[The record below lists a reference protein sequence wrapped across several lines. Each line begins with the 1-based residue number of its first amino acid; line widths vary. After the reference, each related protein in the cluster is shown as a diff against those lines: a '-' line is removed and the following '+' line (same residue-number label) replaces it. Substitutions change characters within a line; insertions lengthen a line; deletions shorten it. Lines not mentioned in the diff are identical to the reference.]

1 MKILKTLAMRPQ
13 EGVMAS
19 ALILGLGFS
28 VGSVMA
34 QPPPNGASAKLDDA
48 RLLNAAKDPANW
60 PTIGGTR
67 AETRFS
73 PLDKINVD
81 TVKDLKLAWYG
92 DFDTTRGQ
100 EATPLE
106 IDGVVYTSTAWS
118 KVYAYDAKTGRQNWE
133 FDPEVEGKKGQDSCC
148 DVVNRG
154 LAAYDGTI
162 YVGALDGRLIAVDMK
177 TGKQVWSTQTTDE
190 DKPYTITSAPRVV
203 KGRVLI
209 GNGGAELVVLTM

>member
-1 MKILKTLAMRPQ
+1 L
-13 EGVMAS
+13 
-19 ALILGLGFS
+19 LGD
-28 VGSVMA
+28 
-34 QPPPNGASAKLDDA
+34 GAAATERGIGKADDE

-60 PTIGGTR
+60 PTIGGTY

-118 KVYAYDAKTGRQNWE
+118 KVYAYDAKTGRQIWE
-133 FDPEVEGKKGQDSCC
+133 FDPEVEGK
-148 DVVNRG
+148 RARMR
-154 LAAYDGTI
+154 AATSS
-162 YVGALDGRLIAVDMK
+162 IAVSPPMM
-177 TGKQVWSTQTTDE
+177 GQSM
-190 DKPYTITSAPRVV
+190 SAPST
-203 KGRVLI
+203 
-209 GNGGAELVVLTM
+209 GG